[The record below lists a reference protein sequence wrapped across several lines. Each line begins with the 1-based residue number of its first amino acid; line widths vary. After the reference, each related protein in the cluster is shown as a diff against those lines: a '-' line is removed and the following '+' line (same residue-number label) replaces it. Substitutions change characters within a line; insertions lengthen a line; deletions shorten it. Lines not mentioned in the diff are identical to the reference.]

1 MTSKNRNDA
10 LCSMSR
16 SSRIKILLAIDVVF
30 FFVEI
35 ISGYAVGSLAL
46 VADSFHMLNDVMSL
60 IVALYAIKLTNQSAT
75 DSRYSY
81 GWHRAE
87 ILAALI
93 NGVFLVAL
101 CFSIGLEAME
111 RFFSTPE
118 ISNPK
123 LVIIVG
129 SFGLASNLVGLFLFH
144 EHGHSHGHS
153 HSHSHSLSH
162 EDSGSHAHAHDAVG
176 PAIKGA
182 SAAADGEESTSGSD
196 SEEEQMYSAVGPGHP
211 VMTRASIVRVAHNMA
226 RTQSPAALSRSYDDH
241 GHSHIH
247 SSHPQT
253 ETTPLL
259 ANADPSSSSLTRTG
273 TPILIP
279 PQPPS
284 PLLLPLPP
292 MATHT
297 VHGGH
302 SHAGSM
308 NMRALVLHVL
318 GDALGNVG
326 VIATGCIIL
335 LAPASWGGREVYF
348 DPAISLVIAFIIL
361 GSAVTVGWP
370 KDTWAWVKPEEEKQA
385 ELGPGPSSGCRLV
398 TKPELASRLLA
409 RMSSSRTGVPSTI
422 SLEQVRAAILAVE
435 GVQSLHE
442 LHIWQLSES
451 KNIASVHVLA
461 SRELDFMPIAAKI
474 RKALHDHGI
483 HSCTIQPEY
492 YGSRWSERAGGSSP
506 DTACL
511 VLCPP
516 EECNPQEDA
525 CCRACLFLPPPLL
538 VFYFSFVLTMLL
550 VAPPPV
556 DV

>member
-1 MTSKNRNDA
+1 
-10 LCSMSR
+10 MSR
-16 SSRIKILLAIDVVF
+16 SSKIKVLLAIDVVF
-30 FFVEI
+30 FFVEL

-60 IVALYAIKLTNQSAT
+60 IVALYAINLTAQSAS

-87 ILAALI
+87 ILAALV

-101 CFSIGLEAME
+101 CFSIALEALE
-111 RFFSTPE
+111 RFVNAPQ
-118 ISNPK
+118 ISNPR

-129 SFGLASNLVGLFLFH
+129 SLGLASNLVGLFLFH
-144 EHGHSHGHS
+144 EHAHSHGHS
-153 HSHSHSLSH
+153 HSHSHSHSVDADSH
-162 EDSGSHAHAHDAVG
+162 SHTHEAVKPVTPSPALKAIGAAPSADADTDDAGTSHGSGSESDTESDNAFPAVG
-176 PAIKGA
+176 A
-182 SAAADGEESTSGSD
+182 
-196 SEEEQMYSAVGPGHP
+196 GHP
-211 VMTRASIVRVAHNMA
+211 AMTRASIVRVAHNIA
-226 RTQSPAALSRSYDDH
+226 RARSPSTTQRT
-241 GHSHIH
+241 HSHDEHTH
-247 SSHPQT
+247 SLSHAAAS
-253 ETTPLL
+253 ESTPLL
-259 ANADPSSSSLTRTG
+259 GSPSASHSHSHSH
-273 TPILIP
+273 PHP
-279 PQPPS
+279 HSHSPS
-284 PLLLPLPP
+284 PSPAPAP
-292 MATHT
+292 APTAKA
-297 VHGGH
+297 HGHGHGH

-326 VIATGCIIL
+326 VIATGCVL
-335 LAPASWGGREVYF
+335 LAAPAAWAGREVYF

-361 GSAVTVGWP
+361 GSAVP
-370 KDTWAWVKPEEEKQA
+370 
-385 ELGPGPSSGCRLV
+385 LV
-398 TKPELASRLLA
+398 RSASFVLLQ
-409 RMSSSRTGVPSTI
+409 GVPATI

-435 GVQSLHE
+435 GVRSLHE

-461 SRELDFMPIAAKI
+461 ARELDFMPIAAKI

-492 YGSRWSERAGGSSP
+492 YGARVETNGIPATDA
-506 DTACL
+506 DTPCL

-525 CCRACLFLPPPLL
+525 CCPPPG
-538 VFYFSFVLTMLL
+538 
-550 VAPPPV
+550 V